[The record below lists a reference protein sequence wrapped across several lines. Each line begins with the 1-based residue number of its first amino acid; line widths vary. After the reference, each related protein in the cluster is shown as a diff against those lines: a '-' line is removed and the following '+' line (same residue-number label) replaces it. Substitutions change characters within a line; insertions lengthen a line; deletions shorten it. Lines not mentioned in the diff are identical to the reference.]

1 MTERCRGGELFD
13 EIQKRRGFSEKD
25 AAEIMAQVLR
35 AVIYCHANDICHRDL
50 KPENILIETDGVVKV
65 IDFGIAMAFNPE
77 KGMHTVLGTPYY
89 MAPEILS
96 RNRYDEKCDVWSLG
110 VILFCMLTG
119 KPPFYGSTDDEII

>member
-1 MTERCRGGELFD
+1 MVTELCRGGELFD

-65 IDFGIAMAFNPE
+65 IDFGIAMAFNP
-77 KGMHTVLGTPYY
+77 
-89 MAPEILS
+89 
-96 RNRYDEKCDVWSLG
+96 
-110 VILFCMLTG
+110 
-119 KPPFYGSTDDEII
+119 